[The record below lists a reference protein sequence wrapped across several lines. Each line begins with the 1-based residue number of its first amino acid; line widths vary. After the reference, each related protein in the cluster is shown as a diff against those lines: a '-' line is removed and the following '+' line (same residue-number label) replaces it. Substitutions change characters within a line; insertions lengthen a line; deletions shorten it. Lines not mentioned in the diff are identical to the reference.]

1 MSAEPLAPVERIGA
15 RVGGKTLPVAVIDG
29 GEERT
34 PLVATLGIVARI
46 DDFELARY
54 RYLAAM
60 QRRRIVVVDT
70 PGWLLGSPRSGTV
83 RTDLRQGSFRGVASH
98 MLEALHGTVPELLN
112 DPVCMVGYSMGC
124 SSAAA
129 LARQLVEAGV
139 ALPHLTL
146 VEPVAIKKLNMVRLG
161 VRNQREALTRWHA
174 SDNRAIGWAP
184 KQSPRPPMPAVAPG
198 ALSTLGHFA
207 WALSRGQLAEDLT
220 MLIKVSP
227 SAFSIINGADSR
239 LAPTPATKAFAALLR
254 SAGAR
259 VEHHTVPRG
268 RHGLWNSIPVVEQVS
283 AWIG

>member
-1 MSAEPLAPVERIGA
+1 MSAEPLAPVTRIDA
-15 RVGGKTLPVAVIDG
+15 RVSGKKLPVAVIEG
-29 GEERT
+29 GRERT

-54 RYLAAM
+54 RYLAVM
-60 QRRRIVVVDT
+60 QQRRIVVVDT

-98 MLEALHGTVPELLN
+98 MLDALRGTVPEMLN
-112 DPVCMVGYSMGC
+112 HPVSMVGYSMGC

-139 ALPHLTL
+139 TVPHMTL

-174 SDNRAIGWAP
+174 ADNRHLSWAP
-184 KQSPRPPMPAVAPG
+184 KPSRAPVQATAG
-198 ALSTLGHFA
+198 FGPLSTLGHFA
-207 WALSRGQLAEDLT
+207 WALSRGQLTEDLIRLST
-220 MLIKVSP
+220 ASDT
-227 SAFSIINGADSR
+227 AFSIINGADSR
-239 LAPTPATKAFAALLR
+239 LSPTPATKAFAAQLR
-254 SAGAR
+254 GAGAN
-259 VEHHTVPRG
+259 VEHHTVARG
-268 RHGLWNSIPVVEQVS
+268 RHGLWNSLPVVEQVS